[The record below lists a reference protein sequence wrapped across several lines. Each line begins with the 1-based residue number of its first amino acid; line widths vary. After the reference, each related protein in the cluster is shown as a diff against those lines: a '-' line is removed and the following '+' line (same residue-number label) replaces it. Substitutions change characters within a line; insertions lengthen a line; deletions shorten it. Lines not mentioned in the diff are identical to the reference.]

1 VDGRPQGSKLCERHP
16 YFSKANSSATA
27 TAPYE
32 GVALSLPP
40 VTALERLYSSYRP
53 VGTQLALLIIKEKPK
68 MTTINNRSKFGGAL
82 LAFSLLVG
90 IGMMPSM
97 TAQAQGRHNG
107 EWKRRDRNRN
117 ENQDQNQDWR
127 RNRNR
132 NQDRDENRARH
143 DDRDNRDG
151 NNGRYNDGTYNNGR
165 YNNGTYNNGRYNN
178 GTYNN
183 GRYNNGGYNNSS
195 QMALNQGYQAG
206 LNTGASDAQRG
217 QNYSPQR
224 SHYYKDASSQQFRN
238 GFVRGYDAGFRQYGG
253 SNNNGDY
260 RRGNGSGV
268 GSVLGGI
275 LGRP

>member
-1 VDGRPQGSKLCERHP
+1 
-16 YFSKANSSATA
+16 
-27 TAPYE
+27 
-32 GVALSLPP
+32 
-40 VTALERLYSSYRP
+40 
-53 VGTQLALLIIKEKPK
+53 
-68 MTTINNRSKFGGAL
+68 MTTINYRSKLGGAL
-82 LAFSLLVG
+82 IVLSLLFG
-90 IGMMPSM
+90 IAMMSNM
-97 TAQAQGRHNG
+97 TAQAQDRNNG
-107 EWKRRDRNRN
+107 QWHRRDRHRN
-117 ENQDQNQDWR
+117 ENRGQNQDWR

-132 NQDRDENRARH
+132 NEDRDENRARR
-143 DDRDNRDG
+143 DDRYDRDNRYG
-151 NNGRYNDGTYNNGR
+151 NNGG
-165 YNNGTYNNGRYNN
+165 YNNGT
-178 GTYNN
+178 
-183 GRYNNGGYNNSS
+183 YNNGGYNNSS